1 MFSSHISSGKHVEE
15 LVSSLKHI
23 TLMTVTI
30 SDASQP
36 TKSYFVLFCHCQKV
50 KIVTQIPVSLNPKT
64 YL

>member
-36 TKSYFVLFCHCQKV
+36 TKSYVVLFCH
-50 KIVTQIPVSLNPKT
+50 
-64 YL
+64 